1 MEDAPAGQPYIDLT
15 LHGEAFCLLS
25 TFYGLVQFY
34 TSPEVY
40 ATIGMAPKNAGQH
53 QLKNGDVRRL
63 LDFQPVAPGCV
74 FQVFLWI
81 TVQNQIC
88 IAQWVIVNQ
97 VSDFYAK
104 PGNRSGSSPKW
115 QLQSSLFRPSI
126 KCTFTTMIH
135 GRDLDNRT
143 DITLI

>member
-1 MEDAPAGQPYIDLT
+1 MRLQVSRTLILPYTGRL
-15 LHGEAFCLLS
+15 FVYFLLFMDWFNFTPLRRFTQLLGWS
-25 TFYGLVQFY
+25 
-34 TSPEVY
+34 
-40 ATIGMAPKNAGQH
+40 PKNAGQH
-53 QLKNGDVRRL
+53 QLKNGEVRRL